1 MLCIFYSKNKDTI
14 LEARISTH
22 HVLSQLWVT
31 GEKKIKMAEEAVP
44 ESEDQAS
51 PRKIAN

>member
-1 MLCIFYSKNKDTI
+1 MCSANYESLGK
-14 LEARISTH
+14 
-22 HVLSQLWVT
+22 
-31 GEKKIKMAEEAVP
+31 KKIKMAEEAVP